1 MKMILR
7 APQKKAIDLKPVR
20 PNLGVAAAYQ
30 RELDTLIAQMQ
41 KSLLYWITAAYRANT
56 PELAQDA
63 SPAATMQQVMIKLGR
78 RWTKAFN
85 KASTEIAAR
94 FADKSMGGADANMK
108 AILKRAGFTVPFK
121 RTAAVNDA
129 YQAVIFENVGL
140 IKSIASDHLSEVQ
153 GLVMRSV
160 QAGRDLGPLRDE
172 LVKRYDLTKK
182 RAALIARDQNQKATA
197 VMDRARMQALGI
209 TKAKWV
215 HSGGGVHPR
224 PSHVHADGEIFE
236 VAKGCL
242 IDGEYIQPGEL
253 INCRCI
259 KRAIIPGFD
268 D

>member
-1 MKMILR
+1 MNRK
-7 APQKKAIDLKPVR
+7 PIDLKAAR
-20 PNLGVAAAYQ
+20 PNLGVAANYQ
-30 RELDTLIAQMQ
+30 RQLDSFIDQMH
-41 KSLLYWITAAYRANT
+41 KSILYWVTAAYRANT
-56 PELAQDA
+56 PEIAQDA
-63 SPAATMQQVMIKLGR
+63 SPAVEMQKVMTKLAR

-85 KASTEIAAR
+85 GAAKEIAAL
-94 FADKSMGGADANMK
+94 FADKAMGGTDANMK

-129 YQAVIFENVGL
+129 YQSVIFENVGL
-140 IKSIASDHLSEVQ
+140 IKSIASEHLSDVQ

-160 QAGRDLGPLRDE
+160 QAGRDLGPLRDD
-172 LVKRYDLTKK
+172 LVKRYGVTKK
-182 RAALIARDQNQKATA
+182 RAALIARDQNNKATS
-197 VMDRARMQALGI
+197 VMDRARMLSLGI
-209 TKAKWV
+209 TQAKWV

-224 PSHVHADGEIFE
+224 PSHVNADGEIFD

-253 INCRCI
+253 INCRCV